1 MINRL
6 AAPAALPFG
15 RSAPCR
21 QGRRCSPDHNSH
33 ISNQS
38 PASKVCHFQLPE
50 MCHFRLPL
58 TIIAVPTAQAPRT
71 GISETSHGPSAT
83 SSPTRRGRRRVR

>member
-6 AAPAALPFG
+6 AAPAALPAG
-15 RSAPCR
+15 SGATEG

-58 TIIAVPTAQAPRT
+58 TWLIESIFGVRQKNMSKNYWLYLWEYLTL
-71 GISETSHGPSAT
+71 PS
-83 SSPTRRGRRRVR
+83 